1 MPYPT
6 ANNYL
11 TNAFPPGV
19 ITPYAGSSAPL
30 GYLLCDGSAVSR
42 ATYPSLFGVI
52 GTTYGVG
59 DGSTTF
65 NLPDMKGRVA
75 VGKSTDTEFDALGE
89 TGGAKTVTLTSPKLN
104 ENVALTSTSTEL
116 NLLNGKLGVWTT
128 STPVVTASSG
138 TFTTISCAMR
148 HTQIGKIV
156 FIEFSIAIT
165 TNETAAG
172 STIVPLP
179 VNCAAVTVLPGRETA
194 AVGKMLQGYVGATS
208 ITVLGYDNNY
218 VGGNGYTLVM
228 GGSYEAA

>member
-19 ITPYAGSSAPL
+19 ITPYAGATAPL

-75 VGKSTDTEFDALGE
+75 VGKSTDTEFDVLGE
-89 TGGAKTVTLTSPKLN
+89 IGGVKTVTLTSAESGNPAHSHGAGSYAAPIYTSGANVTIPNQYTPK
-104 ENVALTSTSTEL
+104 
-116 NLLNGKLGVWTT
+116 
-128 STPVVTASSG
+128 TASYTTAINELG
-138 TFTTISCAMR
+138 NGLNTTITGSSANSSATNAASA
-148 HTQIGKIV
+148 HNNLQPY
-156 FIEFSIAIT
+156 IT
-165 TNETAAG
+165 
-172 STIVPLP
+172 L
-179 VNCAAVTVLPGRETA
+179 
-194 AVGKMLQGYVGATS
+194 
-208 ITVLGYDNNY
+208 NY
-218 VGGNGYTLVM
+218 LIKT
-228 GGSYEAA
+228 